1 MKNVPRYEC
10 EQSIQGGKPI
20 ANFKLSKTGG
30 WVHLSDIKEFL
41 PTATQQA
48 NYKIAITLL
57 KRWRGATSGDTASP
71 DSIKSLQN
79 DTDKL
84 FHIMATS

>member
-30 WVHLSDIKEFL
+30 WVHFSDIKEFL

-57 KRWRGATSGDTASP
+57 KRSYIRRYGE
-71 DSIKSLQN
+71 SLFYHVFA
-79 DTDKL
+79 KRY
-84 FHIMATS
+84 